1 MSSPDIDV
9 ARIAQLSR
17 IKITPEETIAFQE
30 KLETILGYIDKLKEV
45 DVDGIKPEEDLPLG
59 PMREDISRP
68 GIGQDAV
75 IMNAPES
82 AQGQIKVPKVVDP
95 T

>member
-1 MSSPDIDV
+1 MSSPDINV

-17 IKITPEETIAFQE
+17 IQMTPEETSAFQGQ
-30 KLETILGYIDKLKEV
+30 LEDILGYIDKLKEV
-45 DVDGIKPEEDLPLG
+45 NVEGIKPEEDLPLG

-68 GIGQDAV
+68 GIGQNAV
-75 IMNAPES
+75 VMNAPES